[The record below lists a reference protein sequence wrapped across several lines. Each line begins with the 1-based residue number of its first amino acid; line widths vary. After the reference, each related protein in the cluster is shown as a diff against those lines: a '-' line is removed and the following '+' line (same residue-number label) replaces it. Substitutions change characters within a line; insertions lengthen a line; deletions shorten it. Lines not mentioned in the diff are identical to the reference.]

1 MYAQKLK
8 AGKRRT
14 YFFDVRATKYDD
26 YYITITE
33 SKRKFND
40 GGYERH
46 KIFLYKEDFNKFME
60 AMQNTVDHVK
70 EELMPEYDFDQ
81 YDKRPE
87 VITNNSYNNDYQKS
101 EESTSTEEE
110 YYTEE
115 TESTEEEEIK
125 TEPVN
130 EEQEEVVEEPVAEET
145 TNESVDHSDEEA
157 MTWD

>member
-1 MYAQKLK
+1 VEENRNRQNGMYAQKLK

-46 KIFLYKEDFNKFME
+46 KIFLYKEDFNKFVD
-60 AMQNTVDHVK
+60 ALQNTVDHIK

-81 YDKRPE
+81 YNKPAEVIAGDPHPE
-87 VITNNSYNNDYQKS
+87 VESVNS
-101 EESTSTEEE
+101 EEEDQEDTFEEE
-110 YYTEE
+110 D
-115 TESTEEEEIK
+115 
-125 TEPVN
+125 EPV
-130 EEQEEVVEEPVAEET
+130 E
-145 TNESVDHSDEEA
+145 ESVSEEANKTAPGAADEDA

>member
-1 MYAQKLK
+1 MEENRNRQNGMYAQKLK

-33 SKRKFND
+33 SKRKFNE

-46 KIFLYKEDFNKFME
+46 KIFLYKEDFNKFVE
-60 AMQNTVDHVK
+60 ALQDTVDHIK

-81 YDKRPE
+81 YNKPAEIIAGDPHPS
-87 VITNNSYNNDYQKS
+87 NNYQESDSIDDNESYED
-101 EESTSTEEE
+101 EEE
-110 YYTEE
+110 TVEE
-115 TESTEEEEIK
+115 T
-125 TEPVN
+125 V
-130 EEQEEVVEEPVAEET
+130 
-145 TNESVDHSDEEA
+145 SDENNKTAPGAADEDA

>member
-46 KIFLYKEDFNKFME
+46 KIFLYKEDFNKFVE
-60 AMQNTVDHVK
+60 ALQNAVDHIK
-70 EELMPEYDFDQ
+70 SDLMPDYDFDQ
-81 YDKRPE
+81 YNNPPE
-87 VITNNSYNNDYQKS
+87 VVASIDVQNRRNEDYDGEDDND
-101 EESTSTEEE
+101 ESMEEE
-110 YYTEE
+110 TVE
-115 TESTEEEEIK
+115 TVSEDGDNDKS
-125 TEPVN
+125 P
-130 EEQEEVVEEPVAEET
+130 
-145 TNESVDHSDEEA
+145 SDDDV

>member
-1 MYAQKLK
+1 MEENRNRQNGMYAQKLK

-46 KIFLYKEDFNKFME
+46 KIFLYKEDFNKFVD
-60 AMQNTVDHVK
+60 ALQNTVDHIK

-81 YDKRPE
+81 YNKPAE
-87 VITNNSYNNDYQKS
+87 VIAGDPHPEDESVVS
-101 EESTSTEEE
+101 EEEDQEDTFEAED
-110 YYTEE
+110 
-115 TESTEEEEIK
+115 
-125 TEPVN
+125 EPV
-130 EEQEEVVEEPVAEET
+130 E
-145 TNESVDHSDEEA
+145 ESVSEEANKTAPGAADEDA